1 MPERQG
7 TLMPRTTSL
16 RPDQGLLP
24 MLAQETLYVGVDVG
38 KKAHVAG
45 FISST
50 LLTRHQRFEHCPAL
64 AFDNSREG
72 FRSLIDRIK
81 TYVPLTQVQA
91 LLEVTGHYHR
101 ALLQYLQEQ
110 DIPVYV
116 IHVQKRQEGLLKTD
130 KRDALG
136 LANQLYNQLEKGI
149 QVGDPLQA
157 VRRLVPPTDAA
168 ASLRGMV
175 RHHYELVAE
184 STQRKNKLTSIC
196 DELFPEFTRLLRNP
210 NLPTALALRSHF
222 PTPADLAAAS
232 FWELR
237 AARGR
242 TCSVSDAKL
251 QELQQLAAQSIGTKD
266 PARVRSLVIE
276 QKQLI
281 RELNLIGEHLTQ
293 LETEIAQVVE
303 SSREGKILT
312 SIPGIG
318 PQAAATLIAMI
329 GNIANFERASQLKSY
344 VGWVPKVAQSGSS
357 LDWTRLSPR
366 GVRQMKQTMYLIV
379 WRAIQWD
386 AEWKAMYERL
396 VLRKCHSDERTRKLI
411 GREKVIGRLAGQMTS
426 VIYVLLKKDQE
437 LLSHLAPGAEP
448 PEPGLYDPELHRQHR
463 LGQYQPVRL
472 EEKSPK
478 LIQLPSF

>member
-1 MPERQG
+1 
-7 TLMPRTTSL
+7 L
-16 RPDQGLLP
+16 
-24 MLAQETLYVGVDVG
+24 
-38 KKAHVAG
+38 
-45 FISST
+45 
-50 LLTRHQRFEHCPAL
+50 
-64 AFDNSREG
+64 
-72 FRSLIDRIK
+72 
-81 TYVPLTQVQA
+81 
-91 LLEVTGHYHR
+91 
-101 ALLQYLQEQ
+101 
-110 DIPVYV
+110 DIPVFV
-116 IHVQKRQEGLLKTD
+116 IHVQKRQEGLLKSD

-136 LANQLYNQLEKGI
+136 LANMLYNQLEKGI

-157 VRRLVPPTDAA
+157 VRRLVPLTPAA

-184 STQRKNKLTSIC
+184 STERKNKLTAIC

-210 NLPTALALRSHF
+210 NLPTALALRERF
-222 PTPADLAAAS
+222 PTPADMAAAT
-232 FWELR
+232 FWEMR

-251 QELQQLAAQSIGTKD
+251 QELQRRASQSIGTKD
-266 PARVRSLVIE
+266 PARVRGLVVE

-281 RELNLIGEHLTQ
+281 RELNLIAEHLAQ
-293 LETEIAQVVE
+293 LETEMAQVVANC
-303 SSREGKILT
+303 REGIILT

-318 PQAAATLIAMI
+318 PQAAATLLAMI

-396 VLRKCHSDERTRKLI
+396 IARKCRSDERTRRLI
-411 GREKVIGRLAGQMTS
+411 GREKVIGRLAGQMTC
-426 VIYVLLKKDQE
+426 VIYTLLKRDHE
-437 LLSHLAPGAEP
+437 VLAHLTPGTEP
-448 PEPGLYDPELHRQHR
+448 PPPAL
-463 LGQYQPVRL
+463 
-472 EEKSPK
+472 
-478 LIQLPSF
+478 

>member
-1 MPERQG
+1 MTGNQKA
-7 TLMPRTTSL
+7 
-16 RPDQGLLP
+16 RPDLQALP
-24 MLAQETLYVGVDVG
+24 MLRHETLYVGVDIG
-38 KKAHVAG
+38 KKTHVAG
-45 FISST
+45 FLSPT
-50 LLTRHQRFEHCPAL
+50 LLSRHQRFEHCPAL
-64 AFDNSREG
+64 AFENSREG

-81 TYVPLTQVQA
+81 AYVPLTQVQV

-101 ALLQYLQEQ
+101 ALLQYLQELAL
-110 DIPVYV
+110 PVFV
-116 IHVQKRQEGLLKTD
+116 IHVQKRPEGLLKSD

-157 VRRLVPPTDAA
+157 VRRLVPPSEAA

-175 RHHYELVAE
+175 QHHYELVAE
-184 STQRKNKLTSIC
+184 STQRKNKLTAIC

-210 NLPTALALRSHF
+210 NLPTALALRERF
-222 PTPADLAAAS
+222 PTPADLAAAR

-237 AARGR
+237 EARGR

-251 QELQQLAAQSIGTKD
+251 QELQRLAAQSIGTKD
-266 PARVRSLVIE
+266 PARMRGLVVE

-281 RELNLIGEHLTQ
+281 CELHLLAEHLAQ

-303 SSREGKILT
+303 GSRAGQILT

-318 PQAAATLIAMI
+318 SQAAATLIALI
-329 GNIANFERASQLKSY
+329 GNIANFDRAAQLKSY

-357 LDWTRLSPR
+357 LDWSRLSPR

-396 VLRKCHSDERTRKLI
+396 LARKCRSDERTRRLI

-426 VIYVLLKKDQE
+426 VIYTLLKQDQE
-437 LLSHLAPGAEP
+437 LLAHLSPGAEP
-448 PEPGLYDPELHRQHR
+448 PSPALYDPELHRQHR
-463 LGQYQPVRL
+463 LGRYQPSRSAA
-472 EEKSPK
+472 KAPQ
-478 LIQLPSF
+478 LIQPPPL